1 VKIFLSYAG
10 DKITSANL
18 RRPAELALLQA
29 YLAAADVVTVDVYAA
44 NRNASRYKTSW
55 TADAVKTVLAVR
67 PDVEVWAWIEANDQR
82 LSPPAL
88 PDVNRAPTPQE
99 IDDTVTQ
106 AVAAGARGI
115 GWFLTCDSGKY
126 GWPQSYMPDVDRNG
140 ASMQPQYDKVTEVS
154 RRYNP
159 ALPVPATL
167 PTTSPTTAP
176 TLPDPVT
183 LLRADLAT
191 AQGQIV
197 ELKATVA
204 DLTGTLDRL
213 RQALQPATRPS
224 N

>member
-1 VKIFLSYAG
+1 
-10 DKITSANL
+10 
-18 RRPAELALLQA
+18 
-29 YLAAADVVTVDVYAA
+29 
-44 NRNASRYKTSW
+44 
-55 TADAVKTVLAVR
+55 VKTVLAVR

-140 ASMQPQYDKVTEVS
+140 ASMQPQYDKVAEVS

-159 ALPVPATL
+159 TSPVPATL
-167 PTTSPTTAP
+167 PTRLPPPPPPSPTP
-176 TLPDPVT
+176 
-183 LLRADLAT
+183 
-191 AQGQIV
+191 
-197 ELKATVA
+197 
-204 DLTGTLDRL
+204 
-213 RQALQPATRPS
+213 
-224 N
+224 

>member
-1 VKIFLSYAG
+1 M
-10 DKITSANL
+10 
-18 RRPAELALLQA
+18 
-29 YLAAADVVTVDVYAA
+29 

-140 ASMQPQYDKVTEVS
+140 ASMQPQYDKVAEVS

-159 ALPVPATL
+159 TSPVPATL
-167 PTTSPTTAP
+167 PSTTPTTAP

-213 RQALQPATRPS
+213 RQALQPATRPAQQ
-224 N
+224 

>member
-1 VKIFLSYAG
+1 VKCFYQYAG

-67 PDVEVWAWIEANDQR
+67 PDVEVWAWIECNDQR

-106 AVAAGARGI
+106 AVAAGAKGI

-159 ALPVPATL
+159 AVPVPATSRPRL
-167 PTTSPTTAP
+167 PPPPPPSPTP
-176 TLPDPVT
+176 
-183 LLRADLAT
+183 
-191 AQGQIV
+191 
-197 ELKATVA
+197 
-204 DLTGTLDRL
+204 
-213 RQALQPATRPS
+213 
-224 N
+224 